1 MTDLRTLDWNDV
13 EQRLFSHGYALV
25 RGALDEAT
33 CAHVRGYFDDD
44 RYFRSRVV
52 MQRHQ
57 FGRGEYKYFSYP
69 LPPEIAALRE
79 TAYGPLA
86 AIANRWLA
94 ALKSNERV
102 PESLQTMLA
111 LCAEN
116 DQARPTALL
125 LRYDVD
131 DYNCLHQD
139 LYGSIAFPFQ
149 MTFVLDEPGVDYD
162 GGEFVLVE
170 QRPRAQSRPEVLV
183 PRRGDCIVFPNRYR
197 PVRGTNGTYRTTYK
211 HGVSRVTR
219 GRRHALG
226 IIFHDAQ

>member
-1 MTDLRTLDWNDV
+1 MTDLTALAWGEIERD
-13 EQRLFSHGYALV
+13 LFTNGFAIV
-25 RGALDEAT
+25 PRALDDAACERLRA
-33 CAHVRGYFDDD
+33 AFDDD
-44 RYFRSRVV
+44 ALFRSRVV

-69 LPPEIAALRE
+69 LPPDVAHLRE

-94 ALKSNERV
+94 ALKSNDRV
-102 PESLQTMLA
+102 PETLQTMLA
-111 LCAEN
+111 LCAEH
-116 DQARPTALL
+116 DQQRPTALL
-125 LRYDVD
+125 LRYVEG

-149 MTFVLDEPGVDYD
+149 MTFVLDEPGVDYE

-183 PRRGDCIVFPNRYR
+183 PHRGDCIIFPNRYR
-197 PVRGTNGTYRTTYK
+197 PVQGANGTYRTTYK

-226 IIFHDAQ
+226 VIFHDAQ